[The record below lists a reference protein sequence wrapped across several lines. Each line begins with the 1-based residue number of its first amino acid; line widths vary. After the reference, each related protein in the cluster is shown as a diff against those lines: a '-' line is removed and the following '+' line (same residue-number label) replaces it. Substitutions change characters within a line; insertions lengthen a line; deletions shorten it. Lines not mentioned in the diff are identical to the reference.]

1 MPLVVKSSSCRPVT
15 DNVQYKHILNSRC
28 LLRRII
34 NAKFEGVGFFLGLNL
49 LFKRYDVIDIFV
61 NIFFSILLS
70 QRDVFFIDGIPLFR

>member
-61 NIFFSILLS
+61 NIFFFNFVKSKG
-70 QRDVFFIDGIPLFR
+70 RFFY